1 MNCELLKEFFGPASF
16 GICTVCVILQMISI
30 TALAAAFLYM
40 MKTGNR
46 QKTINIV
53 KAGAFS
59 AYANGIIAVAVC
71 VIYRMYTGKL
81 LIVPAIQPLPHIC
94 IFYKDDFSSFRKHP
108 ISSNSVVLPIIVYFL
123 RIAKLFFHILTDC
136 PSDRLSGETAF
147 LFRCR

>member
-1 MNCELLKEFFGPASF
+1 MNCELLKVFFGPASF

-81 LIVPAIQPLPHIC
+81 LIVPAIQPVFHG
-94 IFYKDDFSSFRKHP
+94 IFMM
-108 ISSNSVVLPIIVYFL
+108 ILL
-123 RIAKLFFHILTDC
+123 RMLRLTGSGNIAKEE
-136 PSDRLSGETAF
+136 R
-147 LFRCR
+147 